1 MTSKWIFR
9 IAFVKI
15 KSFKSWIQTENGE
28 KKYLHFESGF
38 LKVKPDSSPL
48 MLTYTSSHNNGLT
61 LIEEGFLDDLNKKIT
76 LESIN
81 VSRISVSKPPSVL
94 EVI

>member
-1 MTSKWIFR
+1 
-9 IAFVKI
+9 
-15 KSFKSWIQTENGE
+15 
-28 KKYLHFESGF
+28 
-38 LKVKPDSSPL
+38 

-81 VSRISVSKPPSVL
+81 VSRISISKPPSVL
-94 EVI
+94 EVF